1 MDHPSEMSLS
11 DESKP
16 FQNSTCQPGQEQQHQ
31 SEGQIFLS
39 PSDLLNKDK
48 LLGKRKLSS
57 ATTGVSGQAD
67 LNVVFCDAPNTKRS
81 TKEGSQTTDSAESC
95 SLNKRSAKAAEKQAK
110 SMSEL

>member
-1 MDHPSEMSLS
+1 MSLT

-16 FQNSTCQPGQEQQHQ
+16 FQNSTTQPGQKHHQ

-39 PSDLLNKDK
+39 PVDLLNKDK

-57 ATTGVSGQAD
+57 ATNGVSGQAD

-81 TKEGSQTTDSAESC
+81 TKDGSQTTDLNAESC